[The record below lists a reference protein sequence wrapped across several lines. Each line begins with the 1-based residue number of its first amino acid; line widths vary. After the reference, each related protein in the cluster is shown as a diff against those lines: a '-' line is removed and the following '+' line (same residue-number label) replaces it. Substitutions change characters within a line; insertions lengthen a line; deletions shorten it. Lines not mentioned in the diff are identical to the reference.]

1 MNHVNVNPSKHGT
14 SESKS
19 ISTGQCWKMCANGK
33 SDYFKGQFNSTV
45 KSTPPGRNSEP
56 KKHKDTT
63 DAKRSFVVCP
73 SVFNHPHT
81 QKKKPDQTYSVG
93 KRYKKT
99 LRDDK
104 GPQKEKLAQRAGK
117 KCFIIIV
124 IITKTKTG
132 RETLS
137 ETKSLLGAPQHCNVP
152 DNNKKVSTQFFPALQ
167 HSRKHE
173 EAELN
178 GSMDF
183 PGWAAPASIPNLR
196 PTA

>member
-56 KKHKDTT
+56 KKTKTQQT
-63 DAKRSFVVCP
+63 LNGLSSSVPP
-73 SVFNHPHT
+73 SSITLIH
-81 QKKKPDQTYSVG
+81 KKKPDQTYSVG